1 MIASLPFHKY
11 VWVDSSFIRTGGSGF
26 EPAVWF
32 GLVSQYGRAWGL
44 NVMLECGAVY
54 RSLPPHAIAFHAAI
68 SSKSPGLWTIKDA
81 QMWDCYADKF
91 QLHEYA
97 YLREMRVK
105 TKHHN
110 GIYLFTAAFIDD
122 GFTRTPEQGKE
133 FSFIELDNGRL
144 TIQPTNRTLFEDKSF
159 TVDGGAPTDLLTQTQ
174 VWSCE

>member
-1 MIASLPFHKY
+1 VIASLPFHKY
-11 VWVDSSFIRTGGSGF
+11 VYVDSSFIRTNGTGW

-44 NVMLECGAVY
+44 NVLLECGAIY
-54 RSLPPHAIAFHAAI
+54 RSLPPHAVAFR
-68 SSKSPGLWTIKDA
+68 KDPEPWTIQDA

-97 YLREMRVK
+97 YLREARVK
-105 TKHHN
+105 TNQHN
-110 GIYLFTAAFIDD
+110 GTYLFTAAFIDD

-133 FSFIELDNGRL
+133 FSFIELENGRL

-159 TVDGGAPTDLLTQTQ
+159 TVNTGVPKDLLTQTQ

>member
-1 MIASLPFHKY
+1 MIASLPIHKY
-11 VWVDSSFIRTGGSGF
+11 VWVDSSFIRKNGEGF

-54 RSLPPHAIAFHAAI
+54 RSLPPNAIAFHAAI

-81 QMWDCYADKF
+81 QLWDCYADTF
-91 QLHEYA
+91 MLHEYS
-97 YLREMRVK
+97 YLKEMTVR
-105 TKHHN
+105 TKDHS
-110 GIYLFTAAFIDD
+110 GTYLFTAAFTDD
-122 GFTRTPEQGKE
+122 GFTRAPEQQKE

-144 TIQPTNRTLFEDKSF
+144 TIQPTNRTLFEDRSF
-159 TVDGGAPTDLLTQTQ
+159 TVDSGAPKDLVTQTE

>member
-11 VWVDSSFIRTGGSGF
+11 VYVDSSHIRTNGKGF

-32 GLVSQYGRAWGL
+32 GLVSQYGRTWGL
-44 NVMLECGAVY
+44 NVLLECGAIY
-54 RSLPPHAIAFHAAI
+54 RSLPPHAIAFRRC
-68 SSKSPGLWTIKDA
+68 PVVPWTIQNA
-81 QMWDCYADKF
+81 QLWDCYADKF

-97 YLREMRVK
+97 YLRAMRVK
-105 TKHHN
+105 TRN
-110 GIYLFTAAFIDD
+110 NYGDYLFTASFTDD
-122 GFTRTPEQGKE
+122 GFTRSPEQQKE

-159 TVDGGAPTDLLTQTQ
+159 TVDTGPPTDIVTQTE

>member
-1 MIASLPFHKY
+1 MIASLPIHKY
-11 VWVDSSFIRTGGSGF
+11 VWVESRFIRTNGKGF

-32 GLVSQYGRAWGL
+32 GLVSQYGRTWGL
-44 NVMLECGAVY
+44 NVLLECGAIY
-54 RSLPPHAIAFHAAI
+54 RSLPPHAISFNADPKLVWYI
-68 SSKSPGLWTIKDA
+68 TDA

-105 TKHHN
+105 TKN
-110 GIYLFTAAFIDD
+110 QKGTYLFTAAFTDD
-122 GFTRTPEQGKE
+122 GFTRAPEQQKE

-144 TIQPTNRTLFEDKSF
+144 TIQPTNRTLFEDRSF
-159 TVDGGAPTDLLTQTQ
+159 TVNTDPPTDIVTQTE

>member
-11 VWVDSSFIRTGGSGF
+11 CWVDKSFIREGETGP
-26 EPAVWF
+26 EPAIWF

-44 NVMLECGAVY
+44 NVLLECGAIY
-54 RSLPPHAIAFHAAI
+54 RSLPPHAIAFRVDTEPWAI
-68 SSKSPGLWTIKDA
+68 KEA
-81 QMWDCYADKF
+81 QLWDCYSPNF

-97 YLREMRVK
+97 YLREARVK

-110 GIYLFTAAFIDD
+110 GTYLFTAAFIDD
-122 GFTRTPEQGKE
+122 GFTRTPEQSKE
-133 FSFIELDNGRL
+133 FSFIELENGRL

-159 TVDGGAPTDLLTQTQ
+159 TLDTGTSKDLMTQTQ

>member
-1 MIASLPFHKY
+1 MIASLPHHKY
-11 VWVDSSFIRTGGSGF
+11 VYVDSSYIRTNGTGW

-68 SSKSPGLWTIKDA
+68 SSKSPLLWTIQDA
-81 QMWDCYADKF
+81 QLWDCYADKF

-97 YLREMRVK
+97 YLREARVK

-110 GIYLFTAAFIDD
+110 GTYLFTAAFIEDA
-122 GFTRTPEQGKE
+122 FTRTPDQGKE
-133 FSFIELDNGRL
+133 FSFIELENGRL
-144 TIQPTNRTLFEDKSF
+144 TIQPTNRILFEDKSF
-159 TVDGGAPTDLLTQTQ
+159 TVDTGVPKDLLTQTQ

>member
-26 EPAVWF
+26 EPAVGL

-54 RSLPPHAIAFHAAI
+54 RSLPPHAIAFCKEPA
-68 SSKSPGLWTIKDA
+68 LWTIQDA
-81 QMWDCYADKF
+81 QLWDCYADKF

-133 FSFIELDNGRL
+133 FNFIELDNGRL

-159 TVDGGAPTDLLTQTQ
+159 TVDSGAPTNLLTQTE

>member
-44 NVMLECGAVY
+44 NVLLECGAVY
-54 RSLPPHAIAFHAAI
+54 RSLPPHAIAFCKDPA
-68 SSKSPGLWTIKDA
+68 PWTIQDS
-81 QMWDCYADKF
+81 QMWDCYANF
-91 QLHEYA
+91 MLVEYA
-97 YLREMRVK
+97 YLREMVVK
-105 TKHHN
+105 TKHHT
-110 GIYLFTAAFIDD
+110 GTYLFTAAFTDD
-122 GFTRTPEQGKE
+122 GFTREPEQGKE

-159 TVDGGAPTDLLTQTQ
+159 TVDGGAPTDLLTQTE